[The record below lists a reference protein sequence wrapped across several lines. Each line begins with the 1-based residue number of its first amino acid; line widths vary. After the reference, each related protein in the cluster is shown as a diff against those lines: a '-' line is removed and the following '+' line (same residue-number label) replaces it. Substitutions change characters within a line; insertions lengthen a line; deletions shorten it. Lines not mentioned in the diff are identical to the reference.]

1 MKRIEKRKRKDKEKI
16 DKFFESRQKKVNN
29 FTYFAQPLESIC
41 EPGSYVP
48 VFIDKCIDFV
58 ENAGKSRT
66 RGNPNVHA
74 GDSDC
79 ATPRPVTSRNHCNLH
94 CAFWPAQTSASYPP
108 ASLTV
113 KMSNNEQNK
122 VVNILV
128 LQTLQRMVLKNL
140 LLKIHVITY
149 ETSS

>member
-48 VFIDKCIDFV
+48 VFIDKCIEFV

-66 RGNPNVHA
+66 RDNPNVHA
-74 GDSDC
+74 GNSDC
-79 ATPRPVTSRNHCNLH
+79 VIPRPVTSRNHCNLH
-94 CAFWPAQTSASYPP
+94 GTSARFVVTKNFKN
-108 ASLTV
+108 SL
-113 KMSNNEQNK
+113 KS
-122 VVNILV
+122 
-128 LQTLQRMVLKNL
+128 
-140 LLKIHVITY
+140 
-149 ETSS
+149 